1 MEEDFLL
8 RLSFVAH
15 TEDIRNLAILAI
27 LYIYSFCVFDKFD
40 CNKDLKSSKLNFI
53 ILNIYCNF

>member
-8 RLSFVAH
+8 RLSFVAD
-15 TEDIRNLAILAI
+15 TEDIRNLAIL
-27 LYIYSFCVFDKFD
+27 YIYFFFLYLINLIATKM
-40 CNKDLKSSKLNFI
+40 KSAKLNFI

>member
-8 RLSFVAH
+8 RLSFVAD
-15 TEDIRNLAILAI
+15 TEDIRNLAIL
-27 LYIYSFCVFDKFD
+27 YIYFFFCVFDKFD
-40 CNKDLKSSKLNFI
+40 CNKDVKSAKLNFI

>member
-40 CNKDLKSSKLNFI
+40 CNKIWKVQN
-53 ILNIYCNF
+53 

>member
-8 RLSFVAH
+8 RLSFVAN
-15 TEDIRNLAILAI
+15 TEDIRNLAIL
-27 LYIYSFCVFDKFD
+27 YIYFLFCIFDKFD
-40 CNKDLKSSKLNFI
+40 CNKDMKSSKLNFI